1 MGTIS
6 GKQVREIIRL
16 YSSNN
21 SILETARA
29 AGLSTVKV
37 RKILITEGLWESDT
51 SIKIGTL
58 LEQGLTTEEIAEILC
73 MSVKNVQAYMPYERG
88 IYGGDVLSPG
98 GGQV

>member
-1 MGTIS
+1 MGNIS
-6 GKQVREIIRL
+6 GMQVREVIRL

-51 SIKIGTL
+51 SIKRNLAGSGTDHRRNSGNFMHVC
-58 LEQGLTTEEIAEILC
+58 EKCSGLYAL
-73 MSVKNVQAYMPYERG
+73 
-88 IYGGDVLSPG
+88 
-98 GGQV
+98 

>member
-1 MGTIS
+1 MGNIS
-6 GKQVREIIRL
+6 GMQVREVIRL

-58 LEQGLTTEEIAEILC
+58 LDQGLTTEEIAEILC
-73 MSVKNVQAYMPYERG
+73 MSVKMFRPICPMSGEYMGRE
-88 IYGGDVLSPG
+88 IVTG